1 MERKFIKLILD
12 KKEKKIMADN
22 RNMKLNDE
30 MMTNAAGGTGRN
42 DEYDMYGFVVD
53 KLPTE
58 QYANH
63 YRVKGDND
71 EIFICYYGGADVL
84 GTGTEVGM
92 IHIAQDNGWKI
103 EPVMHI

>member
-1 MERKFIKLILD
+1 
-12 KKEKKIMADN
+12 MADN
-22 RNMKLNDE
+22 RNTELKDE
-30 MMTNAAGGTGRN
+30 MMENAAGGTGRS
-42 DEYDMYGFVVD
+42 DRYDMYGFVVD

-63 YRVKGDND
+63 YNVKGDND
-71 EIFICYYGGADVL
+71 EIFICYYAGDDILPA
-84 GTGTEVGM
+84 GTEVGL